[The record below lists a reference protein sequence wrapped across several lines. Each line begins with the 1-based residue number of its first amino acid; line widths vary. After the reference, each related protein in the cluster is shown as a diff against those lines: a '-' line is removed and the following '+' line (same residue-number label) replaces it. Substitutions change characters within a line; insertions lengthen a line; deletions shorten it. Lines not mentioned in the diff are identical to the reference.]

1 MNREPIN
8 PDDPQMSA
16 YALGELSVAEAAEFE
31 ARLQD
36 SPLARAEL
44 ASMRE
49 IMGLLSMGLREEWK
63 EGALHPTLTL
73 LEPFESGRKSTVVV
87 GEFRPAKRRLAS
99 VAAVAAVIAA
109 GAIVAFNRSDRPG
122 TPSFAE
128 STTPQT
134 APVTGAPELLSGGPV
149 AAAHVP
155 QLFLAEEVDDVAALD
170 LAIDSADLGTRI
182 DPSYLDSNHV
192 IPAGFSPG
200 GVQSR
205 SNSPER
211 GQEFDRV
218 DSYLPPLI
226 GIASGRG
233 MTTGMIESRLG
244 KDRSR
249 NNAAP
254 RGRDSV
260 LVSGYVT
267 MGGGNFAPESIETGV
282 HGFRPVSI
290 SANPVADDD
299 RGLQILADLNG
310 LENELSELFEEFPED
325 SARKADLERILV
337 KSRKVVSQLQAELS
351 R

>member
-63 EGALHPTLTL
+63 DGASHPKLTL
-73 LEPFESGRKSTVVV
+73 LEPFTTVNSTVVV
-87 GEFRPAKRRLAS
+87 GEFRPVRHRLVSA
-99 VAAVAAVIAA
+99 AAVAAVLAV
-109 GAIVAFNRSDRPG
+109 GSLVAFNQISRPEV
-122 TPSFAE
+122 S
-128 STTPQT
+128 
-134 APVTGAPELLSGGPV
+134 PVAVAVAPESVSVNGSGLLPASTV
-149 AAAHVP
+149 TAAHVP

-170 LAIDSADLGTRI
+170 LAIDSGDLGTRI
-182 DPSYLDSNHV
+182 DPSYLDANQV
-192 IPAGFSPG
+192 IPASFSPG
-200 GVQSR
+200 GAQVR
-205 SNSPER
+205 TNSPER

-233 MTTGMIESRLG
+233 VTTGMIESRLG
-244 KDRSR
+244 KDRLR

-254 RGRDSV
+254 RGNDSV

-267 MGGGNFAPESIETGV
+267 MGGGNFASESIETGV

-310 LENELSELFEEFPED
+310 LETELSELVEQFPED
-325 SARKADLERILV
+325 SAKKADLERILV